1 MDSIMKIA
9 YLMLCV
15 FAIMTF
21 WPLIVVLLAGLAVFI
36 LYSSWKTKKLLKE
49 AEPVYQKS
57 SSNSEVFEAEYT
69 ERDVSHE

>member
-1 MDSIMKIA
+1 MNSIMKIA

-21 WPLIVVLLAGLAVFI
+21 WPLIVVLLAGLGVFI
-36 LYSSWKTKKLLKE
+36 LWSSWTTKKLLKE
-49 AEPVYQKS
+49 AEPTYTTGS
-57 SSNSEVFEAEYT
+57 SHSEVFEAEYT